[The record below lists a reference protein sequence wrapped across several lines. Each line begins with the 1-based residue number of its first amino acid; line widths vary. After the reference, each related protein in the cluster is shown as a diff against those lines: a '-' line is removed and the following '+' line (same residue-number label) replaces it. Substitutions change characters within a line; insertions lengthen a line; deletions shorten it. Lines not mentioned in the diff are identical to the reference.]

1 MFYLLR
7 QCIKI
12 MVVFGLATFPWRGGA
27 VEDERIYSF
36 AIVPQQA
43 ASELVESWSPLLSWL
58 TAKTDIQLR
67 FVTAPSIPVFEQ
79 RLAQGEY
86 DFAYMNP
93 YHYTVF
99 SQKPGYQAL
108 AKEKDRRIKGILV
121 TRKDSS
127 LKALKDLEGTTLVV
141 PSPASVAASSLP
153 RAELRKQG
161 ITFTPKYVSSHDSV
175 YINVA
180 KGFYPA
186 GGGIPRTLE
195 MTEES
200 VRHDLKVL
208 WTTQGYTPHAI
219 AAHPRVPAEVAQKL
233 KSALLQMNED
243 REGRQLLDGI
253 DFAGGVAAA
262 TDADWDDV
270 RALDIDLLDTLLK

>member
-1 MFYLLR
+1 M
-7 QCIKI
+7 II
-12 MVVFGLATFPWRGGA
+12 FGLAAFSWRVGA
-27 VEDERIYSF
+27 VEDERTYSF
-36 AIVPQQA
+36 AIVPQQT

-58 TAKTDIQLR
+58 TSKTDIQLR

-108 AKEKDRRIKGILV
+108 IKEKDHRIKGILV
-121 TRKDSS
+121 TRKDSPI
-127 LKALKDLEGTTLVV
+127 KALKDLEGKTLVF
-141 PSPASVAASSLP
+141 PSPAAFAASILP

-161 ITFTPKYVSSHDSV
+161 ITFMPKYVSSHDSV

-180 KGFYPA
+180 KGLYPA
-186 GGGIPRTLE
+186 GGGIQRTLE
-195 MTEES
+195 LAEES
-200 VRHDLKVL
+200 VRNDLKIL
-208 WTTQGYTPHAI
+208 WATQGYTPHAI
-219 AAHPRVPAEVAQKL
+219 AAHPRVPTEVANKF
-233 KSALLQMNED
+233 KSAFLQMNED
-243 REGRQLLDGI
+243 SEGRKLLDGI
-253 DFAGGVAAA
+253 SFTRGVAAA

-270 RALDIDLLDTLLK
+270 RALNIGLLDTLLK